1 MKEAAVESYK
11 ADEHVYLDNA
21 CRRAA
26 FCDLHP
32 LHKFMYSGDSIIL
45 VGDLPMNRQS
55 HQYIQMNQ
63 LSFRN
68 HRLKFNTSGRLP
80 IGSEEAMENISNQ

>member
-26 FCDLHP
+26 FCGLHP
-32 LHKFMYSGDSIIL
+32 LHMYSVDSIIL
-45 VGDLPMNRQS
+45 VGDLPMDRQN

-68 HRLKFNTSGRLP
+68 NWLKFNTSGRLP
-80 IGSEEAMENISNQ
+80 IVSEEAMEYISNQ

>member
-11 ADEHVYLDNA
+11 VDEHVYLDNA

-32 LHKFMYSGDSIIL
+32 LHMYSGDSIIL
-45 VGDLPMNRQS
+45 VGDLPMNRQH
-55 HQYIQMNQ
+55 HQYI
-63 LSFRN
+63 LYR
-68 HRLKFNTSGRLP
+68 
-80 IGSEEAMENISNQ
+80 